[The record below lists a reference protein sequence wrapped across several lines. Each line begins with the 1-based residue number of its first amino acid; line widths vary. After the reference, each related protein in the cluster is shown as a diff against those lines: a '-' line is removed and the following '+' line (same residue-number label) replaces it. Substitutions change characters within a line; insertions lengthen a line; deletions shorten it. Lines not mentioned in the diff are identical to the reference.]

1 MRYPL
6 GFELRV
12 PEHCLSRWVGS
23 IEGASERRGTG
34 TDQLR
39 NLLCVALQILRCS
52 RSGIIRGGAHNRLGD
67 QASVLSI

>member
-6 GFELRV
+6 GFQLRV
-12 PEHCLSRWVGS
+12 PDTAYPDGS

-52 RSGIIRGGAHNRLGD
+52 RSGIIRGGADNRLGD